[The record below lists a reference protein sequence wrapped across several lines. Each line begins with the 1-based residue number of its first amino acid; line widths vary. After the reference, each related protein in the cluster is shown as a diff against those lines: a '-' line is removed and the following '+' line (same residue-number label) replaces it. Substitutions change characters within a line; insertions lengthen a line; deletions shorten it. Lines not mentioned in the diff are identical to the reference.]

1 MSVTDKIDRNP
12 PSILIR
18 FAKAYT
24 DADAKVAEVEE
35 QLKAAKAFRDKKE
48 KALVDEMITQQ
59 VKSFKTE
66 NHGGF
71 RTQAVV
77 YPNVKD
83 REAFTEYVVK
93 QKLKWLYTNSINGQ
107 KLRSFVKELI
117 EQGKPIP
124 PGIEPYTTTEIRQYK

>member
-1 MSVTDKIDRNP
+1 MSEIVDKNP
-12 PSILIR
+12 PSILVR
-18 FAKAYT
+18 FAKALT
-24 DADAKVAEVEE
+24 DAENEVTRIEEELKKAKV
-35 QLKAAKAFRDKKE
+35 KRDIKE
-48 KALVDEMITQQ
+48 KALVEEMITQQ
-59 VKSFKTE
+59 VKSFKTDAF
-66 NHGGF
+66 GGF

-93 QKLKWLYTNSINGQ
+93 KKLKWLYTNSINGQ

-124 PGIEPYTTTEIRQYK
+124 PGIEPYTTTEIRTFK